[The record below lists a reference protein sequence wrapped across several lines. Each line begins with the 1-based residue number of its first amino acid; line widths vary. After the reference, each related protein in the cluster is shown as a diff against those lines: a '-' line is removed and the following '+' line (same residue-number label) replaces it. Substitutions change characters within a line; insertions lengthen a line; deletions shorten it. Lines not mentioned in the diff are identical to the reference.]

1 MQTTGQQHSGRQT
14 GSEPRAPSSVQ
25 ELDLLIRRIDLGE
38 ESFAALSDEQR
49 TQLKCELGQQW
60 VEQYLDDYPVPSDVN
75 EAAREYRA
83 IASGDKFPHLP
94 SSVRNDLLIQFD
106 QLHAEGGGPE
116 HWTGRA

>member
-1 MQTTGQQHSGRQT
+1 MQATGQQYSGGQS
-14 GSEPRAPSSVQ
+14 GGGPRAPSSVQ

-60 VEQYLDDYPVPSDVN
+60 VDEYLDDYPVPSDVK

-83 IASGDKFPHLP
+83 IASGDKYPHLP
-94 SSVRNDLLIQFD
+94 ASVRNDLLIQFD
-106 QLHAEGGGPE
+106 LQHAEGGGPE
-116 HWTGRA
+116 HWIGRA